1 MPGVVHLDDSV
12 VENLMSF
19 QIEVVPMNDR
29 YDVVRRLRVD
39 HQTAQKVP
47 FHFDVLRR
55 SRAEN
60 AGVDCGDAS
69 FFRVFF
75 RFVCHSEFNIL
86 QQNVEVKR
94 SRKKEKNCS

>member
-19 QIEVVPMNDR
+19 QIEVVPMNDS

-39 HQTAQKVP
+39 HQTAQQVP

-60 AGVDCGDAS
+60 AGVDCGNAS

-75 RFVCHSEFNIL
+75 RFVCHSNSKYTLTES
-86 QQNVEVKR
+86 R
-94 SRKKEKNCS
+94 SQEGEEKTPFED